1 MKTSETQNHQW
12 GWGVGGGGLRRA
24 LPPAR
29 VPGVPLGRGMCVSNK
44 LQVRPPPSQHCSR
57 GLSPPGLHRPADR
70 MSAVTRHGAYT
81 HIGRR
86 PEVLNHGLDP
96 PHHFSSHGSF
106 FRTRGHEV
114 IKVNYFLVK
123 SSGQK
128 RNTLELPLDATTRLV
143 LLSDQRDTKA
153 ITGHL
158 KSGFLFPLES
168 TG

>member
-1 MKTSETQNHQW
+1 MGLG
-12 GWGVGGGGLRRA
+12 GWRA
-24 LPPAR
+24 EQSPTPSPGSRGPPQQGHVR
-29 VPGVPLGRGMCVSNK
+29 
-44 LQVRPPPSQHCSR
+44 LQVRSPPSQHRSR
-57 GLSPPGLHRPADR
+57 GPSPPGLHRPADR
-70 MSAVTRHGAYT
+70 VPAVTRHGAYT

-128 RNTLELPLDATTRLV
+128 RNTLELPLDATTCLA
-143 LLSDQRDTKA
+143 LLSDQLDTKA
-153 ITGHL
+153 YLWPL
-158 KSGFLFPLES
+158 KIQFLVS
-168 TG
+168 S